1 MENVKLTVAKMLYI
15 ALKPY
20 VETRCPADLSG
31 YPGSYCEACSAKQM
45 CWAAVELKQKAEKI
59 MRENGVEV
67 E

>member
-31 YPGSYCEACSAKQM
+31 YPVGCCERCSAKQI
-45 CWAAVELKQKAEKI
+45 CWAAVELKQETEKI
-59 MRENGVEV
+59 LRENGVEV